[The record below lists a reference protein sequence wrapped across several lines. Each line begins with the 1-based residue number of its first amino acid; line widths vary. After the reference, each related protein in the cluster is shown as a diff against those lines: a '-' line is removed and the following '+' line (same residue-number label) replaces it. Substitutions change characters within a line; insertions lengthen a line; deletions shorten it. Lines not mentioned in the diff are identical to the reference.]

1 MGIDRNEELEQYNLD
16 FPVNYG
22 KYTILRSLDMKN
34 RRINGFVMC
43 DGLEI
48 CDRVLFDD
56 LSFCGEPA
64 LVNSEI
70 GQKYLTAFAYRK
82 GKNYLIMIPM
92 LENGLF
98 DSDIIEI
105 PVDEKIGIGFHSSFF
120 S

>member
-1 MGIDRNEELEQYNLD
+1 
-16 FPVNYG
+16 
-22 KYTILRSLDMKN
+22 MKN

-48 CDRVLFDD
+48 CDRFLFKD

-64 LVNSEI
+64 I
-70 GQKYLTAFAYRK
+70 TKTPRGQSYLTAFAYTK
-82 GKNYLIMIPM
+82 NGKSFLIIIPI
-92 LENGLF
+92 LETGLF
-98 DSDIIEI
+98 DKDIIEI